1 MLFLYSSG
9 SENGIPETLNPDLDE
24 LENTGQGQ
32 ILKGFGTVS
41 TCVPNI
47 CPTQKHN
54 VIKNLYKM
62 LLQKPCSSY
71 QKLFGRDT
79 RSESRSF

>member
-1 MLFLYSSG
+1 MHSCLILGIEHQGIMLFLYSSG

-41 TCVPNI
+41 TCVHNI
-47 CPTQKHN
+47 YPT
-54 VIKNLYKM
+54 
-62 LLQKPCSSY
+62 
-71 QKLFGRDT
+71 
-79 RSESRSF
+79 